1 MNDLRLIF
9 RYGKPY
15 RRDLW
20 AAAGL
25 IFIECIF
32 EMVIPV
38 LMSTLVDEGVP
49 SHNMAIILRQG
60 GLPFIY
66 PGHEDPITDGQ
77 QGGAESSQKKAAP
90 EIVLLLV
97 GAGAVQ
103 HTGGHSQQEKGQTA
117 PPGGIPLH
125 GAQNGEQFQTARPK
139 AKSLAVGTGL
149 NFLIPF
155 VI

>member
-60 GLPFIY
+60 GP
-66 PGHEDPITDGQ
+66 
-77 QGGAESSQKKAAP
+77 AM
-90 EIVLLLV
+90 
-97 GAGAVQ
+97 
-103 HTGGHSQQEKGQTA
+103 
-117 PPGGIPLH
+117 PPGSPTALRPSCAWPSTPPCRNSTLPTWTIFPL
-125 GAQNGEQFQTARPK
+125 RPSSP
-139 AKSLAVGTGL
+139 A
-149 NFLIPF
+149 
-155 VI
+155 

>member
-38 LMSTLVDEGVP
+38 LMSTLCP
-49 SHNMAIILRQG
+49 AITWR
-60 GLPFIY
+60 
-66 PGHEDPITDGQ
+66 
-77 QGGAESSQKKAAP
+77 SSC
-90 EIVLLLV
+90 
-97 GAGAVQ
+97 GRAG
-103 HTGGHSQQEKGQTA
+103 
-117 PPGGIPLH
+117 
-125 GAQNGEQFQTARPK
+125 
-139 AKSLAVGTGL
+139 
-149 NFLIPF
+149 
-155 VI
+155 

>member
-38 LMSTLVDEGVP
+38 LMSTLVTRVCP
-49 SHNMAIILRQG
+49 AITWR
-60 GLPFIY
+60 
-66 PGHEDPITDGQ
+66 
-77 QGGAESSQKKAAP
+77 SSC
-90 EIVLLLV
+90 
-97 GAGAVQ
+97 GRAG
-103 HTGGHSQQEKGQTA
+103 
-117 PPGGIPLH
+117 
-125 GAQNGEQFQTARPK
+125 
-139 AKSLAVGTGL
+139 
-149 NFLIPF
+149 
-155 VI
+155 

>member
-38 LMSTLVDEGVP
+38 LTFSEAMS
-49 SHNMAIILRQG
+49 
-60 GLPFIY
+60 
-66 PGHEDPITDGQ
+66 
-77 QGGAESSQKKAAP
+77 
-90 EIVLLLV
+90 
-97 GAGAVQ
+97 
-103 HTGGHSQQEKGQTA
+103 
-117 PPGGIPLH
+117 
-125 GAQNGEQFQTARPK
+125 GEQK
-139 AKSLAVGTGL
+139 W
-149 NFLIPF
+149 
-155 VI
+155 

>member
-38 LMSTLVDEGVP
+38 LMSTLVPMIPCSTLGE
-49 SHNMAIILRQG
+49 L
-60 GLPFIY
+60 
-66 PGHEDPITDGQ
+66 
-77 QGGAESSQKKAAP
+77 AAACRR
-90 EIVLLLV
+90 L
-97 GAGAVQ
+97 
-103 HTGGHSQQEKGQTA
+103 T
-117 PPGGIPLH
+117 
-125 GAQNGEQFQTARPK
+125 
-139 AKSLAVGTGL
+139 
-149 NFLIPF
+149 
-155 VI
+155 

>member
-60 GLPFIY
+60 GLM
-66 PGHEDPITDGQ
+66 
-77 QGGAESSQKKAAP
+77 ALCAVLAP
-90 EIVLLLV
+90 
-97 GAGAVQ
+97 ACCMPAM
-103 HTGGHSQQEKGQTA
+103 
-117 PPGGIPLH
+117 PPGSPTALRPSCAWPSTPPCRNSTLPTWTIFPL
-125 GAQNGEQFQTARPK
+125 RPSSP
-139 AKSLAVGTGL
+139 A
-149 NFLIPF
+149 
-155 VI
+155 

>member
-49 SHNMAIILRQG
+49 AGRGTVPRSA
-60 GLPFIY
+60 
-66 PGHEDPITDGQ
+66 
-77 QGGAESSQKKAAP
+77 SSAA
-90 EIVLLLV
+90 
-97 GAGAVQ
+97 G
-103 HTGGHSQQEKGQTA
+103 
-117 PPGGIPLH
+117 
-125 GAQNGEQFQTARPK
+125 
-139 AKSLAVGTGL
+139 
-149 NFLIPF
+149 
-155 VI
+155 

>member
-60 GLPFIY
+60 GLMTP
-66 PGHEDPITDGQ
+66 PCCSTPSTQ
-77 QGGAESSQKKAAP
+77 ACAPLCAARSCWP
-90 EIVLLLV
+90 WVW
-97 GAGAVQ
+97 AW
-103 HTGGHSQQEKGQTA
+103 HFCSA
-117 PPGGIPLH
+117 P
-125 GAQNGEQFQTARPK
+125 
-139 AKSLAVGTGL
+139 S
-149 NFLIPF
+149 
-155 VI
+155 

>member
-20 AAAGL
+20 ASAGL

-60 GLPFIY
+60 GLMALCAVLAL
-66 PGHEDPITDGQ
+66 ITGCMP
-77 QGGAESSQKKAAP
+77 AM
-90 EIVLLLV
+90 
-97 GAGAVQ
+97 
-103 HTGGHSQQEKGQTA
+103 
-117 PPGGIPLH
+117 PPGSPTALRPSCAWPSTPPCRNSTLPTWTIFPL
-125 GAQNGEQFQTARPK
+125 RPSSP
-139 AKSLAVGTGL
+139 A
-149 NFLIPF
+149 
-155 VI
+155 